1 MSLRILQTR
10 SSPPAEEGSFSYR
23 NGFSLLEMLIALL
36 VTTTIGAMLFHL
48 FLQNE
53 RVVRDQASVMEMQQT
68 ARVVMSQIAD
78 EIRMAGQEVPVYSS
92 NWDMSPAEAVAAILP
107 TSTSTRID
115 FRAGLS
121 NTETAVTGSALD
133 VSLYV
138 TRTLNVSDGSAFST
152 SLGTNW
158 PLGKFVYI
166 WGPTSTSTWAWV
178 RSQLINITSTTLMLT
193 PQQSSNMLSPV
204 HFTAP
209 PMISLEE
216 AVSIY
221 LNADAVR
228 RATATDMTS
237 PAAPIWSSSNDLGKN
252 FRSLSF
258 SYYDKNGAAVLPNTL
273 ANRSAITRIDI
284 QLAVQTANVLSNGTQ
299 PV

>member
-1 MSLRILQTR
+1 
-10 SSPPAEEGSFSYR
+10 
-23 NGFSLLEMLIALL
+23 MLIALAIT
-36 VTTTIGAMLFHL
+36 VTVGAMLFHL

-92 NWDMSPAEAVAAILP
+92 NWDTSPAEAVAAILP
-107 TSTSTRID
+107 TSTSSRID

-121 NTETAVTGSALD
+121 NTETAVTGPGALD

-138 TRTLNVSDGSAFST
+138 TRTLSVNDGSAFST
-152 SLGTNW
+152 SLGTSW
-158 PLGKFVYI
+158 PIGKFVYI

-178 RSQLINITSTTLMLT
+178 RAQLVNITSTTLMLT
-193 PQQSSNMLSPV
+193 PQQSSNTLSPV
-204 HFTAP
+204 HFTAS

-228 RATATDMTS
+228 RATATDMTN

-258 SYYDKNGAAVLPNTL
+258 AYYDKNGAAVLPNTL
-273 ANRSAITRIDI
+273 ANRSAIARIDI
-284 QLAVQTANVLSNGTQ
+284 QLTVQTANVLSNGTQ
-299 PV
+299 PAYSLALRTNPRNLILRSAN